1 MCRRPERRGF
11 TLVELLAA
19 LALSGLVMI
28 GGLLL
33 LDQLSDNTS
42 RIVRR
47 GTMLAS
53 DANGLRVLRQ
63 LLLDARMT
71 ADSFDRFRGD
81 ERSVELTTLCHR
93 PGGWLESCRASLG
106 ADWRP
111 DSTVLIARFSTGEN
125 LELARSPGHAALRYL
140 DLLRPDSLWMR
151 RWALSITMPAALGI
165 VAGRDTLVYPLGAAR
180 D

>member
-1 MCRRPERRGF
+1 MRRRLERRGF
-11 TLVELLAA
+11 TLVELLSA

-33 LDQLSDNTS
+33 LDQLTDSTA

-47 GTMLAS
+47 GPMLAS

-63 LLLDARMT
+63 LLLDARIT
-71 ADSFDRFRGD
+71 ADSLDRFRGD
-81 ERSVELTTLCHR
+81 ERSVELTSLCHR
-93 PGGWLESCRASLG
+93 PGGWFESCRASLG
-106 ADWRP
+106 TDWRP
-111 DSTVLIARFSTGEN
+111 DSTVIIARFSTGEN
-125 LELARSPGHAALRYL
+125 LELARSPGHAELRYL
-140 DLLRPDSLWMR
+140 DLLSTDSSWMR

-165 VAGRDTLVYPLGAAR
+165 VVGRDTLVYSLGSSR